1 MYAIIATGGKQ
12 YKVAKDDILEVE
24 KLDGKKG
31 DAVVFD
37 KVLLAVEGDA
47 VKIGRPYVAGAKVL
61 AEKAQEIKAK
71 RVISF
76 KFRRRKNS
84 KTRKGHRQNLSRVT
98 IKEISA

>member
-1 MYAIIATGGKQ
+1 M
-12 YKVAKDDILEVE
+12 AKDDILEVE

-76 KFRRRKNS
+76 KFRRRKTARPA
-84 KTRKGHRQNLSRVT
+84 KATART
-98 IKEISA
+98 

>member
-1 MYAIIATGGKQ
+1 MYAIIETGGKQ

-24 KLDGKKG
+24 KLDGQKG
-31 DAVVFD
+31 DSISFD

-47 VKIGRPYVAGAKVL
+47 VKIGSPYVAGAKVL
-61 AEKAQEIKAK
+61 AEKTGEFKAK

-84 KTRKGHRQNLSRVT
+84 KTRKGHRQQLSRVR
-98 IKEISA
+98 IKEISL

>member
-1 MYAIIATGGKQ
+1 MYAIIETGGKQ

-24 KLDGKKG
+24 KLDGEKG

-61 AEKAQEIKAK
+61 AKKAEELKAK

-76 KFRRRKNS
+76 KFRKRKNS
-84 KTRKGHRQNLSRVT
+84 KSRKGHRQNLSRVKIT
-98 IKEISA
+98 EISA